1 MNDLE
6 IRELV
11 LKIMN
16 EAMDKTENTKA
27 DVFVDFQAHVKELV
41 LRILKSGW
49 KNRKVEEEIYK
60 SSLRRRKAFLKGQSC
75 EKCFKKQY

>member
-60 SSLRRRKAFLKGQSC
+60 SVYLNDPGAIEQLEEMYNLINFL
-75 EKCFKKQY
+75 